1 MPNNRINSDGHACGL
16 PAGYVQRGGHV
27 AKKQLTGEKLKKRA
41 IELNVSLSGLGFE
54 SGQPYDEYTLQQR
67 VMVAE
72 HSRRERNLWVI
83 AVISAVASVFSA
95 MAAWLAVSCK

>member
-1 MPNNRINSDGHACGL
+1 M
-16 PAGYVQRGGHV
+16 
-27 AKKQLTGEKLKKRA
+27 AKKQLTGEKLKQRA
-41 IELNVSLSGLGFE
+41 IELNVSLSGLSFE

>member
-1 MPNNRINSDGHACGL
+1 MPNNRINSDDQACGL
-16 PAGYVQRGGHV
+16 SAGYVKQGGQV
-27 AKKQLTGEKLKKRA
+27 AKKQLTGEKLKQRA

-54 SGQPYDEYTLQQR
+54 SGQPYDESTLQQR

-72 HSRRERNLWVI
+72 RSRRERSLWII

>member
-1 MPNNRINSDGHACGL
+1 M
-16 PAGYVQRGGHV
+16 

>member
-1 MPNNRINSDGHACGL
+1 ME
-16 PAGYVQRGGHV
+16 QGGHV
-27 AKKQLTGEKLKKRA
+27 VKKQLTGEKLKQRA

-54 SGQPYDEYTLQQR
+54 SGQPYDESTLQQR

-72 HSRRERNLWVI
+72 RSRRERSLWII